1 MQRLTWYFIGVYIIK
16 IDIINDKTY
25 RGQSIGCDCYQ
36 IIAKIG
42 YIDSLST
49 YIKLQM
55 SDF

>member
-1 MQRLTWYFIGVYIIK
+1 MQKLAWYFICVYIIK

-42 YIDSLST
+42 HIDSFST
-49 YIKLQM
+49 YIKQQM